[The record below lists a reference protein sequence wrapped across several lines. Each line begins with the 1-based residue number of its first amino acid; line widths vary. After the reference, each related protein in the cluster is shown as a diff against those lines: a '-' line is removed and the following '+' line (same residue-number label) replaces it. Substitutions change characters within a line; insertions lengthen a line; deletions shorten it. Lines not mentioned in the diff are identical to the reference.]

1 MSITK
6 TFFTANAIGNTAY
19 GVTLG
24 GSAMLFIDFLDDHS
38 KAVAAIGIMIGLVIQ
53 WYFKR
58 KSDKRAQEAHER
70 DMEKKNDT

>member
-1 MSITK
+1 MSISK
-6 TFFTANAIGNTAY
+6 TLFTANAIGNTAY

-38 KAVAAIGIMIGLVIQ
+38 KAVGGIGIMLGLVIQ

-58 KSDKRAQEAHER
+58 KSDKRAEEAHNLA
-70 DMEKKNDT
+70 MEKKNDT